1 MDLFER
7 NVQCESVSR
16 HLDENVT
23 SPVLDSAV
31 EMLSSDNNFN
41 STDLVEVPHSTPC
54 IKLFRSLSHHDLP
67 PMINPRVRSKS
78 VNVLSPKRKSIS
90 FYSYL
95 DLVNYEKMENI
106 STNTSPSTNT
116 SINTNTFANPI
127 LPKLQRR
134 STIQGIAEDRETS
147 IDEELD
153 GKNNNNKNK
162 TNKIKIVNNFNKL
175 MINEPIDPMDMEP
188 IESTTTDDESIQ
200 SWNPDTDRSYFE
212 DDLEITSTNTNNTN
226 TTNTTNTTTSSL
238 LLPPLLHVCSAHDY
252 LHLRTRELRNSFVG
266 SRPKQ

>member
-78 VNVLSPKRKSIS
+78 ANVLSPKRKSIS

-106 STNTSPSTNT
+106 SFNT
-116 SINTNTFANPI
+116 IANPI

-134 STIQGIAEDRETS
+134 STIQGIAEDREKS

-153 GKNNNNKNK
+153 GKTNNKTNNNNN
-162 TNKIKIVNNFNKL
+162 KIVNNFNKS
-175 MINEPIDPMDMEP
+175 MINEPIDPLDP
-188 IESTTTDDESIQ
+188 IESTTSDDESIQ

-226 TTNTTNTTTSSL
+226 NTTSSL